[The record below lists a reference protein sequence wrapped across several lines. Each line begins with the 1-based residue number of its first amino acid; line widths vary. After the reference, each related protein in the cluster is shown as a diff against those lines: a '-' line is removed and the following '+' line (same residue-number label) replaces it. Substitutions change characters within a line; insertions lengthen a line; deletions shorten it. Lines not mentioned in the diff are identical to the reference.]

1 MMPVKTL
8 SLETDTVLTKETQ
21 ITQFTITNYLGMPLM
36 SFWKNNIEDYIM
48 RTYTEESHILLSHDG
63 FPSVDSMLDHLSQ
76 DYLCYDLEDEYVF
89 DEYADIYSDDEEF
102 D

>member
-8 SLETDTVLTKETQ
+8 SLETDTALTKETQ

-48 RTYTEESHILLSHDG
+48 RTYTEDG
-63 FPSVDSMLDHLSQ
+63 CVVKQRLI
-76 DYLCYDLEDEYVF
+76 V
-89 DEYADIYSDDEEF
+89 
-102 D
+102 